1 MPASMF
7 LWGGEG
13 NCLHTGWL
21 RGRLHINVLCDVY
34 TVWRPCVS
42 TSVHRS
48 FSPSVCVYLHVHAPA
63 LHAAHGIRQ
72 AAGGDAGGG
81 RLLRLRLV
89 QKGAHRL
96 LVGEGGEGGER
107 EERWSG
113 GRSTGQRGG
122 LESGRRERE
131 RGRERERERRQRR
144 PRHSHLR
151 PLYLLSL
158 SVTASPLSLSLLTY
172 VHQCLTIQ
180 PTTRVRRRSAGETE
194 RREREKKKAKSD
206 ATFLLFNFFSLY
218 PFLSLVCVRKRL
230 RQRRRISPE
239 CAVE

>member
-1 MPASMF
+1 MHRNERRASCLLIQCQGQGSVDTSPAEMKALQQRRRGTEGGSMPASMF

-96 LVGEGGEGGER
+96 LVGEGGEGGGE
-107 EERWSG
+107 
-113 GRSTGQRGG
+113 GRAMVRGKIDRPK
-122 LESGRRERE
+122 RRPGKRSEGE
-131 RGRERERERRQRR
+131 REREREGERE
-144 PRHSHLR
+144 
-151 PLYLLSL
+151 
-158 SVTASPLSLSLLTY
+158 TATTATTFASAAFIPPLSLRHRFAS
-172 VHQCLTIQ
+172 
-180 PTTRVRRRSAGETE
+180 
-194 RREREKKKAKSD
+194 
-206 ATFLLFNFFSLY
+206 
-218 PFLSLVCVRKRL
+218 LSLPLNICTSVFDYTADHTRATSERG
-230 RQRRRISPE
+230 RD
-239 CAVE
+239 